1 MMVLPPVIS
10 GLGEVVSAL
19 LRRDGREDLADGVA
33 DGVDGSL
40 AGFAQ
45 EVLELGEEL
54 FDGVGSGEYF
64 GRKNSLAPADRTA
77 RRTALPLCEP
87 RLSRMTMSPG
97 RRDGTSTFS
106 T

>member
-54 FDGVGSGEYF
+54 FDGVEVGSISAGRTEVVGKF
-64 GRKNSLAPADRTA
+64 GQRAKLEI
-77 RRTALPLCEP
+77 LL
-87 RLSRMTMSPG
+87 
-97 RRDGTSTFS
+97 
-106 T
+106 